1 MRRILLA
8 LFVFGAASVL
18 LLTTTSCEQRTHVL
32 RVANINQGFPVYHDI
47 ADWYLYNDPNI
58 PDSEE
63 DFVSIPLGTDDTAT
77 VEFQY
82 VEIGAGLPT
91 WTPFHATMTGYTVW
105 YRSVVDTTISYDSI
119 FMPMTLSVP
128 VDREGKKTITAQL
141 VVVTADWSSRFFA
154 GHLGEDPTDGDG
166 FDSEIRARMRFSGFD
181 SVSNRKLEAWGDA
194 TIRVSDFWDD
204 PLVPGQ

>member
-8 LFVFGAASVL
+8 LLVFGAASVL

-32 RVANINQGFPVYHDI
+32 RVANVNQGLPVYDDI
-47 ADWYLYNDPNI
+47 ADWYLYNDPQI

-63 DFVSIPLGTDDTAT
+63 DFEYLHFFGDDTAS

-91 WTPFHATMTGYTVW
+91 WTPYHVTMTGYTVW
-105 YRSVVDTTISYDSI
+105 YRDASDTTVSYDSTV
-119 FMPMTLSVP
+119 MPMTLSIP
-128 VDREGKKTITAQL
+128 VDREGKKTVSAKL
-141 VVVTADWSSRFFA
+141 VVATADWTARFFA
-154 GHLGEDPTDGDG
+154 SHIGDNPTDGDD
-166 FDSEIRARMRFSGFD
+166 FSTEIQARMKFSGFD
-181 SVSNRKLEAWGDA
+181 SVSNRKLEAWGNA

-204 PLVPGQ
+204 PSTAGR